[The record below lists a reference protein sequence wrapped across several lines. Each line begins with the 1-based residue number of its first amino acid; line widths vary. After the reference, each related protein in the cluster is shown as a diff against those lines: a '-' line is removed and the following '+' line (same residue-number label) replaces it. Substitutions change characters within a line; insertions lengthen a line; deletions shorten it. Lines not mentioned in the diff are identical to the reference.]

1 MMGTVASMRLTLA
14 AVGRAK
20 PGSSRELFEDYVA
33 RLRRGPLGPLTL
45 KEVEVRRTLPPAE
58 LKRYEA
64 ELLLGAVPQGARLI
78 ALDERG
84 KALDSAGFAR
94 LLGRWRDEGVREAA
108 FVIGGADG
116 LDKSVREAADV
127 VLSLGPMTWPHL
139 LVRVLLAEQL
149 YRAQSILTGHP
160 YHRE

>member
-1 MMGTVASMRLTLA
+1 MRMTLI

-20 PGSSRELFEDYVA
+20 PGPVRALYEHYAE
-33 RLRRGPLGPLTL
+33 RLGQGGHGPLGELVL
-45 KEVEVRRTLPPAE
+45 KEVEERRPLQSGA
-58 LKRYEA
+58 LKRREA
-64 ELLLGAVPQGARLI
+64 ELLLAALPKAARLI

-84 KALDSAGFAR
+84 KTFTSGDFAA
-94 LLGRWRDEGVREAA
+94 LLGRWRDEGLGELA

-116 LDKSVREAADV
+116 LDASVREAAA
-127 VLSLGPMTWPHL
+127 LTLALGPMTWPHML
-139 LVRVLLAEQL
+139 TRALLAEQL